1 MGVTD
6 VTGGSGVNVD
16 TTVVEHYTDVNIT
29 DDITLEKDKE
39 FTIDFTKTD
48 NLSKGLSYLANF
60 ENTVYYKVI
69 DNKLEFTENES
80 EAVIKMVRN
89 ESENKAIMTL
99 INTDDNK
106 SYNLDFSYSK
116 LDRSTLTYNGIK
128 YGDDTIFIGDD
139 IPEDLQQSGSA
150 TIYDTRDDY
159 YTRYNFKCKLNL
171 IVNPLQDIEVG
182 GTYNGFGMEIY
193 LNNVRVGTESANVTG
208 TAKGYTTGSIKNKIT
223 IQLSFGDG
231 NIGSITAKEKETIT
245 LPIAVKEGYI
255 FNGWTNESGEIIP
268 SIYVVT
274 KDITLKATWIS
285 ETADTITIKFDTD
298 GGSKIDDMIVVKGET
313 LKLPQNPT
321 KEGYKFKTW
330 VDKNE
335 TPIYDEALL
344 LEDTTLKAV
353 WEKVEVKTNNTNNT
367 TNSGNENPVNNSQE
381 NKTIEVTGVSL
392 NTTSKSMI
400 VNTTDKLVATIEP
413 SNASDKTVTW
423 SSDNTSVITVD
434 KNGNIKAVGLG
445 EANIT
450 VKTANGKT
458 ASAKVI
464 SDVKNITLSV
474 TNQTISKYGTNS
486 TKITANIDSNGYN
499 VPNSLITWSAPDTTG
514 YTSAASMSINGKIAT
529 ITARDVW
536 SSTSA
541 IIPVTVKINNKEA
554 KTTIYVE
561 PKLSVSNR
569 SSSSGVTCNESNG
582 IMLCTFKGEKNF
594 YLRSNIDVS
603 WEYDVSSPVIAGI
616 EGKDARNLKL
626 SVQYVAHNGLN
637 IKARSKSGQVKEI
650 ALTPTVQ

>member
-1 MGVTD
+1 MKK
-6 VTGGSGVNVD
+6 
-16 TTVVEHYTDVNIT
+16 I
-29 DDITLEKDKE
+29 
-39 FTIDFTKTD
+39 
-48 NLSKGLSYLANF
+48 F
-60 ENTVYYKVI
+60 ENKKLLFGLLGALVVI
-69 DNKLEFTENES
+69 
-80 EAVIKMVRN
+80 AIIIVVI
-89 ESENKAIMTL
+89 ILTL
-99 INTDDNK
+99 GSKKYTISFNTD
-106 SYNLDFSYSK
+106 
-116 LDRSTLTYNGIK
+116 
-128 YGDDTIFIGDD
+128 
-139 IPEDLQQSGSA
+139 
-150 TIYDTRDDY
+150 
-159 YTRYNFKCKLNL
+159 
-171 IVNPLQDIEVG
+171 G
-182 GTYNGFGMEIY
+182 GNSLE
-193 LNNVRVGTESANVTG
+193 
-208 TAKGYTTGSIKNKIT
+208 
-223 IQLSFGDG
+223 
-231 NIGSITAKEKETIT
+231 SITAKEKETIT
-245 LPIAVKEGYI
+245 LPIAVKEGFI
-255 FNGWTNESGEIIP
+255 FNGWTDEDGKILP
-268 SIYVVT
+268 SEYVVT
-274 KDITLKATWIS
+274 KDATLKAVWVS

-400 VNTTDKLVATIEP
+400 VNTTDKLVATVVP
-413 SNASDKTVTW
+413 DNASDKTVTW
-423 SSDNTSVITVD
+423 SSDNTSVISVD
-434 KNGNIKAVGLG
+434 QNGNIKAVGLG

-474 TNQTISKYGTNS
+474 TNQTISKYGTNR

-514 YTSAASMSINGKIAT
+514 YTSAASMSIDGKTASL
-529 ITARDVW
+529 TARDVW
-536 SSTSA
+536 GVTSS
-541 IIPVTVKINNKEA
+541 IPVTVKINNKEA

-561 PKLSVSNR
+561 PKLSVSNK
-569 SSSSGVTCNESNG
+569 SSDVTCNESNG

-603 WEYDVSSPVIAGI
+603 WEYNASSPVIAGI
-616 EGKDARNLKL
+616 EGKDVTKLKL
-626 SVQYVAHNGLN
+626 SVQYVSDNGLN
-637 IKARSKSGQVKEI
+637 IKALSKAGQVKEI
-650 ALTPTVQ
+650 VLTPTN

>member
-1 MGVTD
+1 MKK
-6 VTGGSGVNVD
+6 
-16 TTVVEHYTDVNIT
+16 I
-29 DDITLEKDKE
+29 
-39 FTIDFTKTD
+39 
-48 NLSKGLSYLANF
+48 F
-60 ENTVYYKVI
+60 ENKKLLFGLLGALVAIAIIIVVI
-69 DNKLEFTENES
+69 IL
-80 EAVIKMVRN
+80 
-89 ESENKAIMTL
+89 TL
-99 INTDDNK
+99 GSKRYTISFNTD
-106 SYNLDFSYSK
+106 
-116 LDRSTLTYNGIK
+116 
-128 YGDDTIFIGDD
+128 
-139 IPEDLQQSGSA
+139 
-150 TIYDTRDDY
+150 
-159 YTRYNFKCKLNL
+159 
-171 IVNPLQDIEVG
+171 G
-182 GTYNGFGMEIY
+182 GNSLE
-193 LNNVRVGTESANVTG
+193 
-208 TAKGYTTGSIKNKIT
+208 
-223 IQLSFGDG
+223 
-231 NIGSITAKEKETIT
+231 SITAKEKETIT

-255 FNGWTNESGEIIP
+255 FNGWTDEDGKILP
-268 SIYVVT
+268 SEYVVT
-274 KDITLKATWIS
+274 KDATLKAVWVS

-400 VNTTDKLVATIEP
+400 VNTTDKLVATVVP
-413 SNASDKTVTW
+413 DNASDKTVTW

-434 KNGNIKAVGLG
+434 QNGNIKAVGLG

-474 TNQTISKYGTNS
+474 TNQTISKYGTINS
-486 TKITANIDSNGYN
+486 TTITANIDSNGYN

-536 SSTSA
+536 SRTST
-541 IIPVTVKINNKEA
+541 IPVTVKINNKEA

-561 PKLSVSNR
+561 PKLSVSNK
-569 SSSSGVTCNESNG
+569 SSGVTCNESNG
-582 IMLCTFKGEKNF
+582 IMLCTFKGEKSF
-594 YLRSNIDVS
+594 YLQSNIDVS
-603 WEYDVSSPVIAGI
+603 WEYNTSSPVIAGV
-616 EGKDARNLKL
+616 EGKDVRNLKL
-626 SVQYVAHNGLN
+626 SVQYVAQNGLN
-637 IKARSKSGQVKEI
+637 IKARSKAGQVKEI
-650 ALTPTVQ
+650 VLTPTV

>member
-1 MGVTD
+1 MKK
-6 VTGGSGVNVD
+6 
-16 TTVVEHYTDVNIT
+16 I
-29 DDITLEKDKE
+29 
-39 FTIDFTKTD
+39 
-48 NLSKGLSYLANF
+48 F
-60 ENTVYYKVI
+60 ENKKLLFGLLGALVAIAIIIVVI
-69 DNKLEFTENES
+69 IL
-80 EAVIKMVRN
+80 
-89 ESENKAIMTL
+89 TL
-99 INTDDNK
+99 GSKKYTISFNTD
-106 SYNLDFSYSK
+106 
-116 LDRSTLTYNGIK
+116 
-128 YGDDTIFIGDD
+128 
-139 IPEDLQQSGSA
+139 
-150 TIYDTRDDY
+150 
-159 YTRYNFKCKLNL
+159 
-171 IVNPLQDIEVG
+171 G
-182 GTYNGFGMEIY
+182 GNSLE
-193 LNNVRVGTESANVTG
+193 
-208 TAKGYTTGSIKNKIT
+208 
-223 IQLSFGDG
+223 
-231 NIGSITAKEKETIT
+231 SITAKEKETIT

-274 KDITLKATWIS
+274 KDVTLKATWIS

-344 LEDTTLKAV
+344 SEDTTLKAV
-353 WEKVEVKTNNTNNT
+353 WEKVENKSTSSNNSNS
-367 TNSGNENPVNNSQE
+367 SGNSQTE
-381 NKTIEVTGVSL
+381 NKTVQATGVKL
-392 NTTSKSMI
+392 NTTSKSMT

-458 ASAKVI
+458 ATAKVI

-474 TNQTISKYGTNS
+474 ENQTISKYGTIKS
-486 TKITANIDSNGYN
+486 TTITANIDSNGYN

-536 SSTSA
+536 SRTST
-541 IIPVTVKINNKEA
+541 IPVTVKINNKEA

-561 PKLSVSNR
+561 PTLSITNN
-569 SSSSGVTCNESNG
+569 SSDVTCNESNG
-582 IMLCTFKGEKNF
+582 RMLCTFKGEKNF
-594 YLRSNIDVS
+594 YLQSNIDVS
-603 WEYDVSSPVIAGI
+603 WEYNVSSPVIAGI
-616 EGKDARNLKL
+616 EGKDVRNLKL
-626 SVQYVAHNGLN
+626 SVQYVAQNGLN
-637 IKARSKSGQVKEI
+637 IKARSKAGQVKEI
-650 ALTPTVQ
+650 VLTPTV

>member
-1 MGVTD
+1 MKK
-6 VTGGSGVNVD
+6 
-16 TTVVEHYTDVNIT
+16 I
-29 DDITLEKDKE
+29 
-39 FTIDFTKTD
+39 
-48 NLSKGLSYLANF
+48 F
-60 ENTVYYKVI
+60 ENKKLLFGLLGTLVAIAIIIVVI
-69 DNKLEFTENES
+69 LL
-80 EAVIKMVRN
+80 
-89 ESENKAIMTL
+89 TL
-99 INTDDNK
+99 GSKKYTITFNTDGGN
-106 SYNLDFSYSK
+106 S
-116 LDRSTLTYNGIK
+116 
-128 YGDDTIFIGDD
+128 
-139 IPEDLQQSGSA
+139 
-150 TIYDTRDDY
+150 
-159 YTRYNFKCKLNL
+159 
-171 IVNPLQDIEVG
+171 IE
-182 GTYNGFGMEIY
+182 
-193 LNNVRVGTESANVTG
+193 
-208 TAKGYTTGSIKNKIT
+208 
-223 IQLSFGDG
+223 
-231 NIGSITAKEKETIT
+231 SITAKEKETIT

-255 FNGWTNESGEIIP
+255 FNGWINENGEIIP

-274 KDITLKATWIS
+274 KDITLKATWTS
-285 ETADTITIKFDTD
+285 EIADTITIKFDTN

-344 LEDTTLKAV
+344 SEDTTLKAV
-353 WEKVEVKTNNTNNT
+353 WEKVENKSTSSNNSNS
-367 TNSGNENPVNNSQE
+367 SGNSQTE
-381 NKTIEVTGVSL
+381 NKTVQATGVKL
-392 NTTSKSMI
+392 NTTSKSMT

-423 SSDNTSVITVD
+423 SSDNTSVISVD
-434 KNGNIKAVGLG
+434 QNGNIKAVGLG

-536 SSTSA
+536 SRTST
-541 IIPVTVKINNKEA
+541 IPVTVKINNKEA

-561 PKLSVSNR
+561 PTLSITNK
-569 SSSSGVTCNESNG
+569 SSGVTCNESNG
-582 IMLCTFKGEKNF
+582 RMLCTFKGEKSF
-594 YLRSNIDVS
+594 YLQSNIDVS
-603 WEYDVSSPVIAGI
+603 WEYNTSSPVIAGI
-616 EGKDARNLKL
+616 EGKDVRNLKL
-626 SVQYVAHNGLN
+626 SVQYVAQNGLN
-637 IKARSKSGQVKEI
+637 IKARSKAGQVKEI
-650 ALTPTVQ
+650 VLTPTV

>member
-1 MGVTD
+1 MKK
-6 VTGGSGVNVD
+6 
-16 TTVVEHYTDVNIT
+16 I
-29 DDITLEKDKE
+29 
-39 FTIDFTKTD
+39 
-48 NLSKGLSYLANF
+48 F
-60 ENTVYYKVI
+60 ENKKLLFGLLGALVAIVI
-69 DNKLEFTENES
+69 II
-80 EAVIKMVRN
+80 AVIVL
-89 ESENKAIMTL
+89 TL
-99 INTDDNK
+99 GSKRYTILFNTD
-106 SYNLDFSYSK
+106 
-116 LDRSTLTYNGIK
+116 
-128 YGDDTIFIGDD
+128 
-139 IPEDLQQSGSA
+139 
-150 TIYDTRDDY
+150 
-159 YTRYNFKCKLNL
+159 
-171 IVNPLQDIEVG
+171 G
-182 GTYNGFGMEIY
+182 GNSLE
-193 LNNVRVGTESANVTG
+193 
-208 TAKGYTTGSIKNKIT
+208 
-223 IQLSFGDG
+223 
-231 NIGSITAKEKETIT
+231 SITAKEKEIIT
-245 LPIAVKEGYI
+245 LPIAVKEGFI
-255 FNGWTNESGEIIP
+255 FNGWTDEDGKILP
-268 SIYVVT
+268 SEYVVT
-274 KDITLKATWIS
+274 KDATLKAVWVS

-423 SSDNTSVITVD
+423 SSDNTNVITVD
-434 KNGNIKAVGLG
+434 KNGNIKAIGLG

-474 TNQTISKYGTNS
+474 ANQTISKYGTINR
-486 TKITANIDSNGYN
+486 TTITANIDSNGYN
-499 VPNSLITWSAPDTTG
+499 VPNSLITWIAPDTTG

-561 PKLSVSNR
+561 PKLSVSNK
-569 SSSSGVTCNESNG
+569 SSDVTCNESNG

-626 SVQYVAHNGLN
+626 SVQYVVHNGLN
-637 IKARSKSGQVKEI
+637 IKARSRAGQVKEI
-650 ALTPTVQ
+650 VLTPTVY

>member
-1 MGVTD
+1 MKK
-6 VTGGSGVNVD
+6 
-16 TTVVEHYTDVNIT
+16 I
-29 DDITLEKDKE
+29 
-39 FTIDFTKTD
+39 
-48 NLSKGLSYLANF
+48 F
-60 ENTVYYKVI
+60 ENKKLLFGLLGALVAIAIIIVVI
-69 DNKLEFTENES
+69 IL
-80 EAVIKMVRN
+80 
-89 ESENKAIMTL
+89 TL
-99 INTDDNK
+99 GSKKYTISFNTD
-106 SYNLDFSYSK
+106 
-116 LDRSTLTYNGIK
+116 
-128 YGDDTIFIGDD
+128 
-139 IPEDLQQSGSA
+139 
-150 TIYDTRDDY
+150 
-159 YTRYNFKCKLNL
+159 
-171 IVNPLQDIEVG
+171 G
-182 GTYNGFGMEIY
+182 GNSLE
-193 LNNVRVGTESANVTG
+193 
-208 TAKGYTTGSIKNKIT
+208 
-223 IQLSFGDG
+223 
-231 NIGSITAKEKETIT
+231 SITAKEKETIT

-274 KDITLKATWIS
+274 KDVTLKATWIS

-344 LEDTTLKAV
+344 SEDTTLKAV
-353 WEKVEVKTNNTNNT
+353 WEKVENKSTSSNNSNS
-367 TNSGNENPVNNSQE
+367 SGNSQTE
-381 NKTIEVTGVSL
+381 NKTVQATGVKL
-392 NTTSKSMI
+392 NTTSKSMT

-458 ASAKVI
+458 ATAKVI

-474 TNQTISKYGTNS
+474 ANQTISKYGTIKS
-486 TKITANIDSNGYN
+486 TTITANIDSNGYN

-514 YTSAASMSINGKIAT
+514 YTSAASMSINGKTAT

-536 SSTSA
+536 SRTST
-541 IIPVTVKINNKEA
+541 IPVTVKINNKEA

-561 PKLSVSNR
+561 PNLSVSNKP
-569 SSSSGVTCNESNG
+569 SGVTCNESNG
-582 IMLCTFKGEKNF
+582 RMLCTFNGEKNF
-594 YLRSNIDVS
+594 YLQSNIDVS
-603 WEYDVSSPVIAGI
+603 WEYNVSSPVIAGI
-616 EGKDARNLKL
+616 EGKDVRNLKL
-626 SVQYVAHNGLN
+626 SVQYVAQNGLN
-637 IKARSKSGQVKEI
+637 IKARSKAGQVKEI
-650 ALTPTVQ
+650 VLTPTV

>member
-1 MGVTD
+1 MKK
-6 VTGGSGVNVD
+6 
-16 TTVVEHYTDVNIT
+16 I
-29 DDITLEKDKE
+29 L
-39 FTIDFTKTD
+39 
-48 NLSKGLSYLANF
+48 
-60 ENTVYYKVI
+60 
-69 DNKLEFTENES
+69 
-80 EAVIKMVRN
+80 
-89 ESENKAIMTL
+89 ENKKLLFGLLGALVAIAIIIVVIILTL
-99 INTDDNK
+99 GSKKYTISFNTD
-106 SYNLDFSYSK
+106 
-116 LDRSTLTYNGIK
+116 
-128 YGDDTIFIGDD
+128 
-139 IPEDLQQSGSA
+139 
-150 TIYDTRDDY
+150 
-159 YTRYNFKCKLNL
+159 
-171 IVNPLQDIEVG
+171 G
-182 GTYNGFGMEIY
+182 GNSLE
-193 LNNVRVGTESANVTG
+193 
-208 TAKGYTTGSIKNKIT
+208 
-223 IQLSFGDG
+223 
-231 NIGSITAKEKETIT
+231 SITAKEKETIT

-344 LEDTTLKAV
+344 SEDTTLKAV
-353 WEKVEVKTNNTNNT
+353 WEKVENKSTSSNNSNS
-367 TNSGNENPVNNSQE
+367 SGNSQTE
-381 NKTIEVTGVSL
+381 NKTVQATGVKL
-392 NTTSKSMI
+392 NTTSKSMT

-458 ASAKVI
+458 ATAKVI

-474 TNQTISKYGTNS
+474 ENQTISKYGTIKS
-486 TKITANIDSNGYN
+486 TTITANIDSNGYN

-536 SSTSA
+536 SRTST
-541 IIPVTVKINNKEA
+541 IPVTVKINNKEA

-561 PKLSVSNR
+561 PTLSITNK
-569 SSSSGVTCNESNG
+569 SSGVTCNESNG
-582 IMLCTFKGEKNF
+582 RMLCTFNGEKNF
-594 YLRSNIDVS
+594 YLQSNIDVS
-603 WEYDVSSPVIAGI
+603 WEYNVSSPVIAGI
-616 EGKDARNLKL
+616 EGKDVRNLKL
-626 SVQYVAHNGLN
+626 SVQYVAQNGLN
-637 IKARSKSGQVKEI
+637 IKARSKAGQVKEI
-650 ALTPTVQ
+650 VLTPTV

>member
-1 MGVTD
+1 MKK
-6 VTGGSGVNVD
+6 
-16 TTVVEHYTDVNIT
+16 I
-29 DDITLEKDKE
+29 
-39 FTIDFTKTD
+39 
-48 NLSKGLSYLANF
+48 F
-60 ENTVYYKVI
+60 ENKKLLFGLLGALVVI
-69 DNKLEFTENES
+69 
-80 EAVIKMVRN
+80 
-89 ESENKAIMTL
+89 AIIIVVLLLTL
-99 INTDDNK
+99 GSKKYTITFNTDGGN
-106 SYNLDFSYSK
+106 S
-116 LDRSTLTYNGIK
+116 
-128 YGDDTIFIGDD
+128 
-139 IPEDLQQSGSA
+139 
-150 TIYDTRDDY
+150 
-159 YTRYNFKCKLNL
+159 
-171 IVNPLQDIEVG
+171 IE
-182 GTYNGFGMEIY
+182 
-193 LNNVRVGTESANVTG
+193 
-208 TAKGYTTGSIKNKIT
+208 
-223 IQLSFGDG
+223 
-231 NIGSITAKEKETIT
+231 SITAKEKETIT

-285 ETADTITIKFDTD
+285 ETADTITIKFDTN

-335 TPIYDEALL
+335 TPVYDEALL
-344 LEDTTLKAV
+344 SEDTTLKAV
-353 WEKVEVKTNNTNNT
+353 WEKVENKSTSSNNSNS
-367 TNSGNENPVNNSQE
+367 SGNSQTE
-381 NKTIEVTGVSL
+381 NKTVQATGVKL
-392 NTTSKSMI
+392 NTTSKSMT

-458 ASAKVI
+458 ATAKVI

-474 TNQTISKYGTNS
+474 ANQTISKYGTINS
-486 TKITANIDSNGYN
+486 TTITANIDSNGYN

-536 SSTSA
+536 SRTST
-541 IIPVTVKINNKEA
+541 IPVTVKINNKEA

-561 PKLSVSNR
+561 PKLSVSNK
-569 SSSSGVTCNESNG
+569 SNGVTCHESNG

-594 YLRSNIDVS
+594 YLQSNIDVS
-603 WEYDVSSPVIAGI
+603 WEYNASSPVIAGI
-616 EGKDARNLKL
+616 EGIDVRNLKL
-626 SVQYVAHNGLN
+626 SVQYVAQNGLN
-637 IKARSKSGQVKEI
+637 IKARSKAGQVKEI
-650 ALTPTVQ
+650 VLTPTL

>member
-1 MGVTD
+1 MKK
-6 VTGGSGVNVD
+6 
-16 TTVVEHYTDVNIT
+16 I
-29 DDITLEKDKE
+29 
-39 FTIDFTKTD
+39 
-48 NLSKGLSYLANF
+48 F
-60 ENTVYYKVI
+60 ENKKLLFGLLGALVAIAIIIVVI
-69 DNKLEFTENES
+69 IL
-80 EAVIKMVRN
+80 
-89 ESENKAIMTL
+89 TL
-99 INTDDNK
+99 GSKKYTISFNTD
-106 SYNLDFSYSK
+106 
-116 LDRSTLTYNGIK
+116 
-128 YGDDTIFIGDD
+128 
-139 IPEDLQQSGSA
+139 
-150 TIYDTRDDY
+150 
-159 YTRYNFKCKLNL
+159 
-171 IVNPLQDIEVG
+171 G
-182 GTYNGFGMEIY
+182 GNSLE
-193 LNNVRVGTESANVTG
+193 
-208 TAKGYTTGSIKNKIT
+208 
-223 IQLSFGDG
+223 
-231 NIGSITAKEKETIT
+231 SITAKEKETIT

-344 LEDTTLKAV
+344 SEDTTLKAV
-353 WEKVEVKTNNTNNT
+353 WEKVENKSTSSNNSNS
-367 TNSGNENPVNNSQE
+367 SGNSQTE
-381 NKTIEVTGVSL
+381 NKTVQATGVKL
-392 NTTSKSMI
+392 NTTSKSMT

-458 ASAKVI
+458 ATAKVI

-474 TNQTISKYGTNS
+474 ENQTISKYGTIKS
-486 TKITANIDSNGYN
+486 TTITANIDSNGYN

-514 YTSAASMSINGKIAT
+514 YTSAASMSINGKTAT

-536 SSTSA
+536 SRTST
-541 IIPVTVKINNKEA
+541 IPVTVKINNKEA

-561 PKLSVSNR
+561 PNLSVSNKP
-569 SSSSGVTCNESNG
+569 SGVTCNESNG
-582 IMLCTFKGEKNF
+582 RMLCTFNGEKNF
-594 YLRSNIDVS
+594 YLQSNIDVS
-603 WEYDVSSPVIAGI
+603 WEYNVSSPVIAGI
-616 EGKDARNLKL
+616 EGKDVRNLKL
-626 SVQYVAHNGLN
+626 SVQYVAQNGLN
-637 IKARSKSGQVKEI
+637 IKARSKAGQVKEI
-650 ALTPTVQ
+650 VLTPTA

>member
-1 MGVTD
+1 MKK
-6 VTGGSGVNVD
+6 
-16 TTVVEHYTDVNIT
+16 I
-29 DDITLEKDKE
+29 L
-39 FTIDFTKTD
+39 
-48 NLSKGLSYLANF
+48 
-60 ENTVYYKVI
+60 
-69 DNKLEFTENES
+69 
-80 EAVIKMVRN
+80 
-89 ESENKAIMTL
+89 ENKKLLFGLLGALVVIAIIIVVIILTL
-99 INTDDNK
+99 GSKKYTISFNTD
-106 SYNLDFSYSK
+106 
-116 LDRSTLTYNGIK
+116 
-128 YGDDTIFIGDD
+128 
-139 IPEDLQQSGSA
+139 
-150 TIYDTRDDY
+150 
-159 YTRYNFKCKLNL
+159 
-171 IVNPLQDIEVG
+171 G
-182 GTYNGFGMEIY
+182 GNSLE
-193 LNNVRVGTESANVTG
+193 
-208 TAKGYTTGSIKNKIT
+208 
-223 IQLSFGDG
+223 
-231 NIGSITAKEKETIT
+231 SITAKEKETIT

-344 LEDTTLKAV
+344 SEDTTLKAV
-353 WEKVEVKTNNTNNT
+353 WEKVENKSTSSNNSNS
-367 TNSGNENPVNNSQE
+367 SGNSQTE
-381 NKTIEVTGVSL
+381 NKTVQATGVKL
-392 NTTSKSMI
+392 NTTSKSMT

-458 ASAKVI
+458 ATAKVI

-474 TNQTISKYGTNS
+474 ENQTISKYGTIKS
-486 TKITANIDSNGYN
+486 TTITANIDSNGYN

-536 SSTSA
+536 SRTST
-541 IIPVTVKINNKEA
+541 IPVTVKINNKEA

-561 PKLSVSNR
+561 PTLSITNN
-569 SSSSGVTCNESNG
+569 SSDVTCNESNG
-582 IMLCTFKGEKNF
+582 RMLCTFKGEKNF
-594 YLRSNIDVS
+594 YLQSNIDVS
-603 WEYDVSSPVIAGI
+603 WEYNVSSPVIAGI
-616 EGKDARNLKL
+616 EGKDVRNLKL
-626 SVQYVAHNGLN
+626 SVQYVAENGLN
-637 IKARSKSGQVKEI
+637 IKARSKAGQVKEI
-650 ALTPTVQ
+650 VLTPTA